1 MQPDRI
7 MPHSTTSLAL
17 ALTTIGVLLGGSV
30 LLTRLAGR
38 IGVPIALGFLA
49 FGMLAG
55 VDGIGGIPFSDYG
68 FAFRVGVVALL
79 LIIFDGGLNTPI
91 ETLRPI
97 AGPAAL
103 LATVGVAITAAIV
116 ALAAHL
122 TGAGWTRA
130 WLLGA
135 IVSSTDAA
143 AVFSALRGSGLTL
156 RGRVGRT
163 LEAESGANDPMAV
176 ILTLALTTYALWG
189 VKSGATAPLW
199 TLPLSAAR
207 EILIGGV
214 AGAIIG
220 VVGTRVIERVRLDAG
235 GLYPVLTIAI
245 AITAYGLPSLV
256 GGSGFLGVYVAA
268 LVLAGADVPYRVGV
282 LRVHDALAWL
292 AQIGMFLVLGLLVAP
307 SHLGAAAAPGLVIAA
322 ALTLVARPVAVAAC
336 TAPFGYSAREILFLA
351 LVGLRGAV
359 PIVLATIPVLAGVR
373 GAVGLFDVVFFVVL
387 VNTLVPGAL
396 VPWLARRLHM
406 LSVTPPE
413 PLATVVVES
422 SVPVRGTLRSY
433 FIHDALPVA
442 GAQLADIPFPE
453 GTAVTM
459 IVRGSSLLVADGA
472 TRLRAGDHVYVLA
485 PPDAVPLVQLLFGAP
500 MLTD

>member
-1 MQPDRI
+1 
-7 MPHSTTSLAL
+7 MPVHNTTSLAL
-17 ALTTIGVLLGGSV
+17 ALTTIGILLGGSV

-38 IGVPIALGFLA
+38 IGVPIALGFLGL
-49 FGMLAG
+49 GMLAG
-55 VDGIGGIPFSDYG
+55 SEGLGGIPFDDYG
-68 FAFRVGVVALL
+68 FAFRIGVVALL

-91 ETLRPI
+91 ATLRPI
-97 AGPAAL
+97 AAPAAL
-103 LATVGVAITAAIV
+103 LATVGVAITAGVV

-122 TGAGWTRA
+122 TGTSWTRA

-156 RGRVGRT
+156 RDRVGRT

-189 VKSGATAPLW
+189 VSSGATAPVW

-207 EILIGGV
+207 EIVIGAVVG
-214 AGAIIG
+214 GIIG
-220 VVGTRVIERVRLDAG
+220 LVGKRVIERVRLDAG
-235 GLYPVLTIAI
+235 GLYPVLTIAL
-245 AITAYGLPSLV
+245 AISAYGVPTLV

-268 LVLAGADVPYRVGV
+268 LILAGADVPYRVGV
-282 LRVHDALAWL
+282 VRVHDALAWL
-292 AQIGMFLVLGLLVAP
+292 AQIGMFLVLGLLVTP

-322 ALTLVARPVAVAAC
+322 ALTLVARPVAVVVC
-336 TAPFGYSAREILFLA
+336 TAPFGYTAREMVFLA

-373 GAVGLFDVVFFVVL
+373 GADTLFEIVFFVVL
-387 VNTLVPGAL
+387 VNTLLPGAA
-396 VPWLARRLHM
+396 VPWLARRLRM
-406 LSVTPPE
+406 LHVTPPE
-413 PLATVVVES
+413 PLATLVVES

-442 GAQLADIPFPE
+442 GAPLADIPFPS
-453 GTAVTM
+453 GAAVTM
-459 IVRGSSLLVADGA
+459 IVRGSALLAADGA
-472 TRLRAGDHVYVLA
+472 TRLQAGDHVYVLA

-500 MLTD
+500 ELNT